1 MSMVNPAQ
9 RPQQGSPLTS
19 ARSPLT
25 SAQQFVTK
33 NPQFIGGMT
42 SRSTRLLPSDSMPGL
57 QRGRNS
63 EVSLVQ
69 QTNYRRMDNVKASAD
84 RIRQI
89 GEAARQ
95 RRAEE
100 AAERERATSS
110 ATSQVA
116 VGDQAN
122 NYVQGASVRG
132 AGKAWQ
138 ADGKL
143 SKSRNAL
150 LQNASSYLGTPYVL
164 GGRSY
169 KGIDCSGLVMSV
181 YNKFGFNITQHHA
194 GVQGRTIPGVRTG
207 IKNLRPGDIVAWKD
221 GSHIAIYAGNGEII
235 EAPNPRR
242 GTVRRKLWANP
253 DAVFGIAVRLPG
265 E

>member
-9 RPQQGSPLTS
+9 RPQQS
-19 ARSPLT
+19 APLT

-42 SRSTRLLPSDSMPGL
+42 TPSTRLLPGDSMPG

-89 GEAARQ
+89 SEAGRQ

-110 ATSQVA
+110 VA

-138 ADGKL
+138 SDGKL
-143 SKSRNAL
+143 SKSRNSL
-150 LQNASSYLGTPYVL
+150 LQNASSYLGTKYVL

-169 KGIDCSGLVMSV
+169 KGIDCSGLVMNV
-181 YNKFGFNITQHHA
+181 YNKLGFGITQHHA
-194 GVQGRTIPGVRTG
+194 GVQGRTIPGVRTSV
-207 IKNLRPGDIVAWKD
+207 KNLRPGDIVAWKD

-235 EAPNPRR
+235 EAANPRR
-242 GTVRRKLWANP
+242 GTLRRRIWADP
-253 DAVFGIAVRLPG
+253 SAIYGIAVRLPG